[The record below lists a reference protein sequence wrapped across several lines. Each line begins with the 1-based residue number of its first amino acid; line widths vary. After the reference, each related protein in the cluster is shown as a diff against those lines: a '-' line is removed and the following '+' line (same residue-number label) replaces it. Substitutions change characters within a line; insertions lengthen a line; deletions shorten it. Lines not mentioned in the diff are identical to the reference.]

1 MQCAGRGR
9 QLVALCGLLLLL
21 LLLWLSLSTAWALSL
36 WQEEQQRLRVGLN
49 LFPAVLGA
57 QERLS
62 AQQTAEGALEI
73 VVVYRSTDK
82 AAQQAAS
89 SLKALGKVQGLP
101 LRVSLLPI
109 EQLKAAQGRPLAAIF
124 VASSGLEPDRLRR
137 LSELHRVLVFSP
149 FEGDVSAGAVAGI
162 HVADRILPSI
172 NLAQARRAGLSFKP
186 FFLRVAHHA
195 E

>member
-1 MQCAGRGR
+1 MTRSIQHAGCGR
-9 QLVALCGLLLLL
+9 QFGALP
-21 LLLWLSLSTAWALSL
+21 L
-36 WQEEQQRLRVGLN
+36 WQEELQRLRVGLN

-57 QERLS
+57 QEQLS
-62 AQQTAEGALEI
+62 AQRNADGVLEI
-73 VVVYRSTDK
+73 VIVYRSTDK
-82 AAQQAAS
+82 AAQQAVAS
-89 SLKALGKVQGLP
+89 LEALGQVQGHP
-101 LRVSLLPI
+101 LRVSVLPI
-109 EQLKAAQGRPLAAIF
+109 DQLEPDREPDREPPLAAIF
-124 VASSGLEPDRLRR
+124 VASSGLEPDLLRR
-137 LSELHRVLVFSP
+137 LSERHQVLVFSP

>member
-1 MQCAGRGR
+1 MHCAGPLGR
-9 QLVALCGLLLLL
+9 LGWLLCLLPMVI
-21 LLLWLSLSTAWALSL
+21 WSLSSLAVPL

-57 QERLS
+57 QERL
-62 AQQTAEGALEI
+62 AEQCNADGELEI
-73 VVVYRSTDK
+73 YVVSRSLDK
-82 AAQQAAS
+82 AAQQAADA
-89 SLKALGKVQGLP
+89 LKAIGEVQRLS
-101 LRVSLLPI
+101 LRVTVLPI
-109 EQLKAAQGRPLAAIF
+109 EQLRSAREQPIAAIF
-124 VASSGLEPDRLRR
+124 IATSGLEPQQLRR
-137 LSELHRVLVFSP
+137 FSERHRTLVFSP

>member
-1 MQCAGRGR
+1 MTRSIQHAGCGR
-9 QLVALCGLLLLL
+9 QFGALSCL
-21 LLLWLSLSTAWALSL
+21 LLLWLSSAWALPL
-36 WQEEQQRLRVGLN
+36 WQEELQRLRVGLN

-57 QERLS
+57 QEQLS
-62 AQQTAEGALEI
+62 AQRNADGVLEI
-73 VVVYRSTDK
+73 VIVYRSTDK
-82 AAQQAAS
+82 AAQQAVAS
-89 SLKALGKVQGLP
+89 LEALDQVQGHP
-101 LRVSLLPI
+101 LRVSVVPI
-109 EQLKAAQGRPLAAIF
+109 EQLEPNREPPLAAIF
-124 VASSGLEPDRLRR
+124 VASSGLEPDLLRR
-137 LSELHRVLVFSP
+137 LSERHQVLVFSP

>member
-1 MQCAGRGR
+1 MTRSIQHAGCGR
-9 QLVALCGLLLLL
+9 QFGALSCL
-21 LLLWLSLSTAWALSL
+21 LLLWLSSAWALPL
-36 WQEEQQRLRVGLN
+36 WQEELQRLRVGLN

-57 QERLS
+57 QEQLS
-62 AQQTAEGALEI
+62 AQRNADGVLEI
-73 VVVYRSTDK
+73 VIVYRSTDK
-82 AAQQAAS
+82 AAQQAVAS
-89 SLKALGKVQGLP
+89 LEALGQVQGHP
-101 LRVSLLPI
+101 LRVSVVPI
-109 EQLKAAQGRPLAAIF
+109 EQLEPNREPPLAAIF
-124 VASSGLEPDRLRR
+124 VASSGLEPDLLRR
-137 LSELHRVLVFSP
+137 LSERHQVLVFSP